1 MIILKEVYEF
11 LRDNNY
17 LMASKDGKYSFT
29 KKWHEDLK
37 NLGTNSV
44 AVQREMVLSKERSM
58 ELLKTN
64 AEVQRGAF
72 LDFIFAAKIPRRL
85 EGSGGNM
92 YDVNKYSEEGFKVFQ
107 KCIASGIDISL
118 LVKSTALYYAS
129 GTGFKKKIGNYLIDG
144 DWRTDYLELLAA
156 AEAGEESLKTH
167 ITEELD
173 NGEHT
178 VIIF

>member
-1 MIILKEVYEF
+1 MIVLKEVYEF
-11 LRDNNY
+11 LRDNGY
-17 LMASKDGKYSFT
+17 LMASKDGKYQFT
-29 KKWHEDLK
+29 KKWSEDLK

-44 AVQREMVLSKERSM
+44 AMHREIALSRERSL
-58 ELLKTN
+58 ELLKTDT
-64 AEVQRGAF
+64 EVQQRAF
-72 LDFIFAAKIPRRL
+72 LNYILAAKVPRRL
-85 EGSGGNM
+85 EGSRGDT

-129 GTGFKKKIGNYLIDG
+129 GTGFKKKIGNYLVDG
-144 DWRTDYLELLAA
+144 DWRSDYLELLRA
-156 AEAGEESLKTH
+156 AEEGEESLKSH

-178 VIIF
+178 STIF